1 MKPEDNDKFNVVRMN
16 LQSTN
21 LFSSIMTLSTTPLMR
36 CTGVVTTRNFI
47 LILFF
52 SAFEI
57 GCSAGFGKKKLCSSA
72 ENEKGRDDKSLGREG
87 PLQGSFELTME
98 QDVYKCRCAEKK
110 GHKNKCIIDR
120 RNRNS

>member
-57 GCSAGFGKKKLCSSA
+57 GCSAGFGTEKKLCYST
-72 ENEKGRDDKSLGREG
+72 ENEKGREDKSLGREG
-87 PLQGSFELTME
+87 LSQGSF
-98 QDVYKCRCAEKK
+98 RAEHEAFCSSFSLAKRQY
-110 GHKNKCIIDR
+110 NF
-120 RNRNS
+120 SSLLYV